1 MLTDTRDRLAHQGLV
16 RPRRGRVIAGVAAG
30 IARRF
35 GISPTL
41 VRALFVLSVVLP
53 GPQFVVYIALW
64 ILMPKE
70 PRAPGGSAGAY

>member
-1 MLTDTRDRLAHQGLV
+1 MLTDTRDRLGHQGLV
-16 RPRRGRVIAGVAAG
+16 RPRRGRIIAGVAAG

-35 GISPTL
+35 GISPTV

-70 PRAPGGSAGAY
+70 PPAPGPFGAA